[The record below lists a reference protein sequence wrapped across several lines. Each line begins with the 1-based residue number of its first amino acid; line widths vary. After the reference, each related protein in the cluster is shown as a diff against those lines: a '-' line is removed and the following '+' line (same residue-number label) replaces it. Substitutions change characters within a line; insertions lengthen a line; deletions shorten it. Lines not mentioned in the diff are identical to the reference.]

1 VRPLHTGRIF
11 VPFILLKTI
20 DIYSMEVYV
29 VWTRLCD
36 KQRYYNSDIV
46 NVFTMKQNIFWFV
59 IGTFIAVIAFMASND
74 ISYGQV
80 TEDLTPQPISNES
93 VKIVSPT
100 ESQQVPVGEELI
112 ASGESSD
119 DTSKDCTVSVIVNN
133 IKPYQNAYSTS
144 GPGDYSKWSFTLSSN
159 YTDIIEGRNRITA
172 KLSCPEST
180 KWYSVNAIGVRTGQE
195 SASTN
200 ISSNFTPSV
209 LSAINETG
217 TFTPQPE
224 QQVSSTPPSSPGASS
239 QPVSSGENNKTMSV
253 IFDILNN
260 PVSRGSD
267 QNITITVTDAA
278 SNGIPGAT
286 ITGKL
291 LYPGD
296 NYVKDFT
303 GTTDP
308 NGQFVYHWTI
318 GKKGDA
324 GELTIE
330 AQVVAPRYESQQAKS
345 AFQITGG

>member
-1 VRPLHTGRIF
+1 
-11 VPFILLKTI
+11 
-20 DIYSMEVYV
+20 
-29 VWTRLCD
+29 
-36 KQRYYNSDIV
+36 
-46 NVFTMKQNIFWFV
+46 MKQNIFWFV
-59 IGTFIAVIAFMASND
+59 GGTFIAVIAFMASNH

-80 TEDLTPQPISNES
+80 TEDLVPQPVSNGS
-93 VKIVSPT
+93 VKIVSPL
-100 ESQQVPVGEELI
+100 EGQQVPIGEELI

-119 DTSKDCTVSVIVNN
+119 DISKDCTVSVIVNN
-133 IKPYQNAYSTS
+133 IKPYHTASATGAS

-159 YTDIIEGRNRITA
+159 YTDILEGRNRITA

-180 KWYSVNAIGVRTGQE
+180 NWYSVNAIGIRTGQA

-200 ISSNFTPSV
+200 VTSNFTPSV

-217 TFTPQPE
+217 TLKPQPE
-224 QQVSSTPPSSPGASS
+224 QQVSSTPPSSSGVNS
-239 QPVSSGENNKTMSV
+239 QPTASEENTKTMSV

-267 QNITITVTDAA
+267 QNMTITVSDAA
-278 SNGIPGAT
+278 SNESIAGAT

-296 NYVKDFT
+296 NYVKDFS

-308 NGQFVYHWTI
+308 NGQFVFHWTI
-318 GKKGDA
+318 GENGDA

-330 AQVVAPRYESQQAKS
+330 AQVAASGYDSQQATS
-345 AFQITGG
+345 AFQITKG

>member
-1 VRPLHTGRIF
+1 MNQYISWLIVSTF
-11 VPFILLKTI
+11 VA
-20 DIYSMEVYV
+20 
-29 VWTRLCD
+29 
-36 KQRYYNSDIV
+36 
-46 NVFTMKQNIFWFV
+46 
-59 IGTFIAVIAFMASND
+59 FIASMTSNYYANGQASENLAPQLVSND
-74 ISYGQV
+74 
-80 TEDLTPQPISNES
+80 S

-100 ESQQVPVGEELI
+100 EGQQVPVGEELI

-119 DTSKDCTVSVIVNN
+119 DTSKNCTVSVIVNN
-133 IKPYQNAYSTS
+133 IKPYQSAYPTGAS

-159 YTDIIEGRNRITA
+159 YTDITEGSNRITA

-180 KWYSVNAIGVRTGQE
+180 RWYSVNAMGVRTGQE
-195 SASTN
+195 STN
-200 ISSNFTPSV
+200 ISSSNFTPSV
-209 LSAINETG
+209 ISALNETG
-217 TFTPQPE
+217 TLAPQPE
-224 QQVSSTPPSSPGASS
+224 QQVTSTPPPSSGASS
-239 QPVSSGENNKTMSV
+239 QAAASGENTKTMSV

-267 QNITITVTDAA
+267 QNITITVSDAA
-278 SNGIPGAT
+278 SNESIPGAT

-318 GKKGDA
+318 GKNGDA

-330 AQVVAPRYESQQAKS
+330 AQVVAPGYESQLAKS
-345 AFQITGG
+345 AFQITEG

>member
-1 VRPLHTGRIF
+1 
-11 VPFILLKTI
+11 
-20 DIYSMEVYV
+20 ME
-29 VWTRLCD
+29 
-36 KQRYYNSDIV
+36 
-46 NVFTMKQNIFWFV
+46 QNIFWFV
-59 IGTFIAVIAFMASND
+59 AGTFIVVIAFMVSND

-80 TEDLTPQPISNES
+80 TEDLAPQPASNES
-93 VKIVSPT
+93 VKIVSPV
-100 ESQQVPVGEELI
+100 EGQQVPIGEELI

-119 DTSKDCTVSVIVNN
+119 DTSKDCTVSVIANN
-133 IKPYQNAYSTS
+133 IKPYQNAYPTGAS

-172 KLSCPEST
+172 KLSCPDST

-195 SASTN
+195 STN
-200 ISSNFTPSV
+200 LSSNFAPSV

-217 TFTPQPE
+217 TLTPQPE
-224 QQVSSTPPSSPGASS
+224 QQMSSTPPPSSAASS
-239 QPVSSGENNKTMSV
+239 QPVASGENNKTMSV

-267 QNITITVTDAA
+267 QNITITVSVAV
-278 SNGIPGAT
+278 SNESIPGAT

-308 NGQFVYHWTI
+308 NGQFAYHWTI
-318 GKKGDA
+318 GKNGDA

-330 AQVVAPRYESQQAKS
+330 AQVFAPGYDSQQAKS
-345 AFQITGG
+345 AFQITKD

>member
-1 VRPLHTGRIF
+1 
-11 VPFILLKTI
+11 
-20 DIYSMEVYV
+20 
-29 VWTRLCD
+29 
-36 KQRYYNSDIV
+36 
-46 NVFTMKQNIFWFV
+46 MKQKIFWFV
-59 IGTFIAVIAFMASND
+59 VGTFIAVIAFMASNH

-80 TEDLTPQPISNES
+80 TEDLAAQPVSNES
-93 VKIVSPT
+93 VKIVSPL
-100 ESQQVPVGEELI
+100 EGQQVPIGKELI

-119 DTSKDCTVSVIVNN
+119 DISKDCTVSVIVNN
-133 IKPYQNAYSTS
+133 IKPYHTASATGAS

-180 KWYSVNAIGVRTGQE
+180 KWYSVNAIGVRTGQAN
-195 SASTN
+195 ASTN
-200 ISSNFTPSV
+200 VTSNFTPSV

-217 TFTPQPE
+217 TLKPQPE
-224 QQVSSTPPSSPGASS
+224 QQVSSTPPSSSGVNS
-239 QPVSSGENNKTMSV
+239 QPTASGENTKTMSV
-253 IFDILNN
+253 KFDILNN

-267 QNITITVTDAA
+267 QNITITVSDAA
-278 SNGIPGAT
+278 SNESIAGAT

-308 NGQFVYHWTI
+308 NGQFVFHWTI
-318 GKKGDA
+318 GENGDA

-330 AQVVAPRYESQQAKS
+330 AQVAASGYDSQQARS
-345 AFQITGG
+345 AFQITKG

>member
-1 VRPLHTGRIF
+1 
-11 VPFILLKTI
+11 
-20 DIYSMEVYV
+20 
-29 VWTRLCD
+29 
-36 KQRYYNSDIV
+36 
-46 NVFTMKQNIFWFV
+46 MKQNIIWFV
-59 IGTFIAVIAFMASND
+59 AGTFIAAIAFVASNH

-80 TEDLTPQPISNES
+80 TEVLAPQPVSNES
-93 VKIVSPT
+93 VKIVSPL
-100 ESQQVPVGEELI
+100 EGQQVPIGEELI

-119 DTSKDCTVSVIVNN
+119 DITKDCTVSVIVNN
-133 IKPYQNAYSTS
+133 IKPYHTASATGAS

-159 YTDIIEGRNRITA
+159 YTDIIDGRNRITA

-180 KWYSVNAIGVRTGQE
+180 RWYSVNAMGVRTGQAT
-195 SASTN
+195 ASTN
-200 ISSNFTPSV
+200 VTSNITPSV

-217 TFTPQPE
+217 TLTPQPE
-224 QQVSSTPPSSPGASS
+224 QQVTPNPPPSSGASS
-239 QPVSSGENNKTMSV
+239 QPVVSGENTKTMSV

-267 QNITITVTDAA
+267 QNITITVADAA
-278 SNGIPGAT
+278 SNESIAGAT

-296 NYVKDFT
+296 NYVKDFS

-318 GKKGDA
+318 GKNGDA

-330 AQVVAPRYESQQAKS
+330 AQVAPSGYETQQARS
-345 AFQITGG
+345 AFQITEG

>member
-1 VRPLHTGRIF
+1 
-11 VPFILLKTI
+11 
-20 DIYSMEVYV
+20 ME
-29 VWTRLCD
+29 
-36 KQRYYNSDIV
+36 
-46 NVFTMKQNIFWFV
+46 QNIFWFV
-59 IGTFIAVIAFMASND
+59 AGTFIAVIAFMASND

-80 TEDLTPQPISNES
+80 TEDLAPQPVSNES
-93 VKIVSPT
+93 VKIVSPV
-100 ESQQVPVGEELI
+100 EGQQVPIGEELI

-133 IKPYQNAYSTS
+133 IKPYQNAYPTGAS

-180 KWYSVNAIGVRTGQE
+180 KWYSVNAIGVRTGQA

-200 ISSNFTPSV
+200 LSSNFTPSV

-217 TFTPQPE
+217 TLTPQPE
-224 QQVSSTPPSSPGASS
+224 QQMSSTPPPSSGASS
-239 QPVSSGENNKTMSV
+239 QPVASGENTKTMSV

-267 QNITITVTDAA
+267 QNITITVSDAA
-278 SNGIPGAT
+278 SNESIAGAT

-296 NYVKDFT
+296 NYVKDFS

-318 GKKGDA
+318 GKNGDA

-330 AQVVAPRYESQQAKS
+330 AQVVAPGYESQQAKS
-345 AFQITGG
+345 AFQITKD

>member
-1 VRPLHTGRIF
+1 
-11 VPFILLKTI
+11 
-20 DIYSMEVYV
+20 ME
-29 VWTRLCD
+29 
-36 KQRYYNSDIV
+36 
-46 NVFTMKQNIFWFV
+46 QNIFWFV
-59 IGTFIAVIAFMASND
+59 AGTFIAVIAFMVSND

-80 TEDLTPQPISNES
+80 TENLAPQPVSNES
-93 VKIVSPT
+93 VKIVSPV
-100 ESQQVPVGEELI
+100 EGQQVPLGEELI

-133 IKPYQNAYSTS
+133 IKPYQNAYPTGVS

-180 KWYSVNAIGVRTGQE
+180 KWYSVNAIGIRTGQA

-200 ISSNFTPSV
+200 LSSNFAPSV

-217 TFTPQPE
+217 TLTPQPE
-224 QQVSSTPPSSPGASS
+224 QQMSSTPPPSSAASS
-239 QPVSSGENNKTMSV
+239 QPVASGENNKSMSV
-253 IFDILNN
+253 ILDILNN

-267 QNITITVTDAA
+267 QNITITVSDAA
-278 SNGIPGAT
+278 SNESILGAT

-308 NGQFVYHWTI
+308 NGQFAYHWTI
-318 GKKGDA
+318 GKNGDA

-330 AQVVAPRYESQQAKS
+330 AQVVAPGYESQQAKS
-345 AFQITGG
+345 AFQITKN

>member
-1 VRPLHTGRIF
+1 
-11 VPFILLKTI
+11 
-20 DIYSMEVYV
+20 
-29 VWTRLCD
+29 
-36 KQRYYNSDIV
+36 V
-46 NVFTMKQNIFWFV
+46 NVFAMKQNIFWFV
-59 IGTFIAVIAFMASND
+59 GGTFIAVIAFMASNH

-80 TEDLTPQPISNES
+80 TEDLAPQPVSNES
-93 VKIVSPT
+93 VKIVSPL
-100 ESQQVPVGEELI
+100 EGQQVPIGEELI

-119 DTSKDCTVSVIVNN
+119 DISKDCTVSVIVNN
-133 IKPYQNAYSTS
+133 IKPYHTASATGAS

-180 KWYSVNAIGVRTGQE
+180 KWYSVNAIGVRTGPE
-195 SASTN
+195 STN
-200 ISSNFTPSV
+200 LSSNFAPSV

-217 TFTPQPE
+217 TLTPQPE
-224 QQVSSTPPSSPGASS
+224 QQMSSTPHSSAASS
-239 QPVSSGENNKTMSV
+239 QPVASVENNKTMSV

-267 QNITITVTDAA
+267 QNITMTVVDAA
-278 SNGIPGAT
+278 SNESIAGAT

-308 NGQFVYHWTI
+308 NGQFAYHWTI
-318 GKKGDA
+318 GKNGDA

-330 AQVVAPRYESQQAKS
+330 AQVVAPGYESQQAKS
-345 AFQITGG
+345 AFQITKN

>member
-1 VRPLHTGRIF
+1 
-11 VPFILLKTI
+11 
-20 DIYSMEVYV
+20 ME
-29 VWTRLCD
+29 
-36 KQRYYNSDIV
+36 
-46 NVFTMKQNIFWFV
+46 QNIFWFV
-59 IGTFIAVIAFMASND
+59 AGTFIAVIAFMVSND

-80 TEDLTPQPISNES
+80 TENLAPQPVSNES
-93 VKIVSPT
+93 VKIVSPV
-100 ESQQVPVGEELI
+100 EGQQVPLGEELI

-133 IKPYQNAYSTS
+133 IKPYQNAYPTGVS

-180 KWYSVNAIGVRTGQE
+180 KWYSVNAIGVRTGQA

-200 ISSNFTPSV
+200 LSSNFAPSV

-217 TFTPQPE
+217 TLTPQPE
-224 QQVSSTPPSSPGASS
+224 QQMSSTPPPSSGASS
-239 QPVSSGENNKTMSV
+239 QPVASGENNKTMSV
-253 IFDILNN
+253 ILDILNN

-267 QNITITVTDAA
+267 QNITITVSDAS
-278 SNGIPGAT
+278 SNESIPGAT
-286 ITGKL
+286 VTGKL

-296 NYVKDFT
+296 NYVKDFS

-318 GKKGDA
+318 GENGDA
-324 GELTIE
+324 GVLTIE
-330 AQVVAPRYESQQAKS
+330 AQVVASGYQSQTATS
-345 AFQITGG
+345 AFQITEG

>member
-1 VRPLHTGRIF
+1 
-11 VPFILLKTI
+11 
-20 DIYSMEVYV
+20 ME
-29 VWTRLCD
+29 
-36 KQRYYNSDIV
+36 
-46 NVFTMKQNIFWFV
+46 QNIFWFV
-59 IGTFIAVIAFMASND
+59 AGTFIAVIAFMVSND

-80 TEDLTPQPISNES
+80 TEDLAPQPVSTDS
-93 VKIVSPT
+93 VKIVSPV
-100 ESQQVPVGEELI
+100 EGQQVPLGEELI

-133 IKPYQNAYSTS
+133 IKPYQNAYPTGVS

-180 KWYSVNAIGVRTGQE
+180 KWYSVNAIGVRTGQA

-200 ISSNFTPSV
+200 LSSNFAPSV

-217 TFTPQPE
+217 TLTPQPE
-224 QQVSSTPPSSPGASS
+224 QQMSSTSPPSSAASS
-239 QPVSSGENNKTMSV
+239 QPVASGENNKTMSV
-253 IFDILNN
+253 ILDILNN

-267 QNITITVTDAA
+267 QNITITVSDAA
-278 SNGIPGAT
+278 SNESILGAT

-308 NGQFVYHWTI
+308 NGQFAYHWTI
-318 GKKGDA
+318 GKNGDA

-330 AQVVAPRYESQQAKS
+330 AQVVAPGYESQQAKS
-345 AFQITGG
+345 AFQITKN

>member
-1 VRPLHTGRIF
+1 
-11 VPFILLKTI
+11 
-20 DIYSMEVYV
+20 
-29 VWTRLCD
+29 
-36 KQRYYNSDIV
+36 
-46 NVFTMKQNIFWFV
+46 MKQKIFWFV
-59 IGTFIAVIAFMASND
+59 VGTFIAVIAFLVSND

-80 TEDLTPQPISNES
+80 TEDLPPQPVSNES
-93 VKIVSPT
+93 VKIVSPV
-100 ESQQVPVGEELI
+100 EGQQVPIGEELI

-119 DTSKDCTVSVIVNN
+119 DISKDCTVSVIVNN
-133 IKPYQNAYSTS
+133 IKPYHTASATGAS

-172 KLSCPEST
+172 KLSCPDST

-195 SASTN
+195 STN
-200 ISSNFTPSV
+200 LSSNFAPSV

-217 TFTPQPE
+217 TLTPQPE
-224 QQVSSTPPSSPGASS
+224 QQMSSTPPPSSGASS
-239 QPVSSGENNKTMSV
+239 QPVASGENNKTMSV

-267 QNITITVTDAA
+267 QNITITVSDAA
-278 SNGIPGAT
+278 SNESIAGGAT

-308 NGQFVYHWTI
+308 NGQFAYHWTI
-318 GKKGDA
+318 GKNGDA

-330 AQVVAPRYESQQAKS
+330 AQVVASGYDSQQAKS
-345 AFQITGG
+345 AFQITKD

>member
-1 VRPLHTGRIF
+1 
-11 VPFILLKTI
+11 
-20 DIYSMEVYV
+20 
-29 VWTRLCD
+29 
-36 KQRYYNSDIV
+36 V
-46 NVFTMKQNIFWFV
+46 NVFIMKQNIFWFV
-59 IGTFIAVIAFMASND
+59 AGTFVAVIAFMASND

-80 TEDLTPQPISNES
+80 AEDLAPQPVSNES
-93 VKIVSPT
+93 VKIVSPA
-100 ESQQVPVGEELI
+100 EGQQVPVGEELM

-119 DTSKDCTVSVIVNN
+119 DTSKNCTVSVIANN
-133 IKPYQNAYSTS
+133 IKPYQNAYPTGAS

-180 KWYSVNAIGVRTGQE
+180 KWYSVNAIGVPTRQ
-195 SASTN
+195 ASTN
-200 ISSNFTPSV
+200 VSSDFTPSV
-209 LSAINETG
+209 LSALNETG
-217 TFTPQPE
+217 TLAPQPE
-224 QQVSSTPPSSPGASS
+224 QQVSSTPPPSPEASS
-239 QPVSSGENNKTMSV
+239 QPTASGENTKTMSV

-267 QNITITVTDAA
+267 QNITITVSDAA
-278 SNGIPGAT
+278 SNESIPGAT

-296 NYVKDFT
+296 NYVKDFS

-318 GKKGDA
+318 GENGDA

-330 AQVVAPRYESQQAKS
+330 TQIVAPGYESQEARS

>member
-1 VRPLHTGRIF
+1 MNQYISWLIVSTF
-11 VPFILLKTI
+11 VA
-20 DIYSMEVYV
+20 
-29 VWTRLCD
+29 
-36 KQRYYNSDIV
+36 
-46 NVFTMKQNIFWFV
+46 
-59 IGTFIAVIAFMASND
+59 FIASMTSNYYANGQASENLAPQLVSND
-74 ISYGQV
+74 
-80 TEDLTPQPISNES
+80 S

-100 ESQQVPVGEELI
+100 EGQQVPVGEELI

-119 DTSKDCTVSVIVNN
+119 DTSKNCTVSVIVNN
-133 IKPYQNAYSTS
+133 IKPYQSAYPTGAS

-159 YTDIIEGRNRITA
+159 YTEITEGSNRITA

-180 KWYSVNAIGVRTGQE
+180 RWYSVNAMGVRTSQE
-195 SASTN
+195 STN
-200 ISSNFTPSV
+200 ISSSNFTPSV
-209 LSAINETG
+209 ISALNETG
-217 TFTPQPE
+217 TLAPQPE
-224 QQVSSTPPSSPGASS
+224 QQVTSTPPPSSGASS
-239 QPVSSGENNKTMSV
+239 QAAASGENTKTMSV

-267 QNITITVTDAA
+267 QNIIITVSDAA
-278 SNGIPGAT
+278 SNESIPGAT

-318 GKKGDA
+318 GKNGDA

-330 AQVVAPRYESQQAKS
+330 AQVVAPGYESQLAKS
-345 AFQITGG
+345 AFQITEG

>member
-1 VRPLHTGRIF
+1 
-11 VPFILLKTI
+11 
-20 DIYSMEVYV
+20 
-29 VWTRLCD
+29 
-36 KQRYYNSDIV
+36 
-46 NVFTMKQNIFWFV
+46 MKQNIFWFV
-59 IGTFIAVIAFMASND
+59 AGTFIAVIAFMVSND

-80 TEDLTPQPISNES
+80 TEDLAPQLVSNES

-100 ESQQVPVGEELI
+100 EGQQVPIGEELI

-119 DTSKDCTVSVIVNN
+119 DISKDCTVSIIANN
-133 IKPYQNAYSTS
+133 IKPYQNAYPTGAS
-144 GPGDYSKWSFTLSSN
+144 GLGDYSKWSFTLSSN
-159 YTDIIEGRNRITA
+159 YTDILEGRNRITA

-180 KWYSVNAIGVRTGQE
+180 KWYSVNAIGVRTGE
-195 SASTN
+195 ESTN
-200 ISSNFTPSV
+200 VSSNFTPSV

-217 TFTPQPE
+217 KLTPQQE
-224 QQVSSTPPSSPGASS
+224 QQMSSTPPPSPAASS
-239 QPVSSGENNKTMSV
+239 QPAASGENTKTMSV

-267 QNITITVTDAA
+267 QNITITVSDAA
-278 SNGIPGAT
+278 LNESIPGAT

-308 NGQFVYHWTI
+308 NGQFAYHWTI
-318 GKKGDA
+318 GKNGDA

-330 AQVVAPRYESQQAKS
+330 AQIVASGYESQQARS
-345 AFQITGG
+345 AFQITGD

>member
-1 VRPLHTGRIF
+1 
-11 VPFILLKTI
+11 
-20 DIYSMEVYV
+20 
-29 VWTRLCD
+29 
-36 KQRYYNSDIV
+36 
-46 NVFTMKQNIFWFV
+46 MKQNIFWFV
-59 IGTFIAVIAFMASND
+59 AGTFIAVIAFMASNY
-74 ISYGQV
+74 IAYGQI
-80 TEDLTPQPISNES
+80 TEDLPPQPVSNES

-100 ESQQVPVGEELI
+100 EGQQVPIGEELI

-119 DTSKDCTVSVIVNN
+119 DTSKNCTVSVIVNN
-133 IKPYQNAYSTS
+133 IKPYHTASATGTS
-144 GPGDYSKWSFTLSSN
+144 GLGDYSKWSFTLSSN

-180 KWYSVNAIGVRTGQE
+180 KWYTVNAMGVRTGQE

-200 ISSNFTPSV
+200 VSSNFAPSV

-217 TFTPQPE
+217 TLTPQPE
-224 QQVSSTPPSSPGASS
+224 QQVSSTPPSSPGVNS
-239 QPVSSGENNKTMSV
+239 QPAASRENNKTMSV
-253 IFDILNN
+253 IIDILNN

-267 QNITITVTDAA
+267 QNISMTVVDAA
-278 SNGIPGAT
+278 SNESIAGAT

-308 NGQFVYHWTI
+308 NGQFAYHWTI
-318 GKKGDA
+318 GKKGGA

-330 AQVVAPRYESQQAKS
+330 AQVVAPGYQSQEAKS
-345 AFQITGG
+345 AFQITEG